1 MYLICLNMGLIPW
14 FLDVLSKGGPL
25 IVVHIISLSF
35 QKMGCDGGMTLWIVL
50 PLRALLTPE
59 AAPYLGDL
67 MLPNGADVGASSSAG
82 GVTEAPLSI
91 SDLAKPVNTSSTDPS
106 QIIYKAPSPGGPVE
120 ILEIPESP
128 SNHVPSSPGPSQPV
142 PPLPAPSGPSSSS
155 SWTEDPFEPRV
166 LLEPFSETEMQ
177 GTAVNS
183 SIPRVARDE
192 AGPSHQ
198 AAIVHNSSLESSI
211 RSRIRFLED
220 DSTIFLLDKE
230 TGEYWN
236 EIRGALDQA
245 PTQEE
250 YRRLLEFENRDL
262 QIRERKHACLSLFQQ
277 ELSNHP
283 ALGENAA
290 YNPKEAFID
299 FFDEKRGELDTHLEW
314 SIAKKDREELLF
326 LGKVDQDIKKNGPD
340 SIYMKKILGLGNE

>member
-1 MYLICLNMGLIPW
+1 MARKGNPISVTLGLNRRWLYSFVLLMTFIVFFFSLFFLMGFDLNLIFLKMESLILGKGLSLLFHRIGFHFG
-14 FLDVLSKGGPL
+14 FL
-25 IVVHIISLSF
+25 
-35 QKMGCDGGMTLWIVL
+35 
-50 PLRALLTPE
+50 ALLFSAVAGIMDFPL
-59 AAPYLGDL
+59 ANMMAPAGDS
-67 MLPNGADVGASSSAG
+67 G
-82 GVTEAPLSI
+82 
-91 SDLAKPVNTSSTDPS
+91 DPGS
-106 QIIYKAPSPGGPVE
+106 IIYRAPSPGGPVE

-128 SNHVPSSPGPSQPV
+128 SNPSPGPSQPV

-155 SWTEDPFEPRV
+155 SWTEDSFELQV

-192 AGPSHQ
+192 AGPSYQ

-211 RSRIRFLED
+211 RSRIRFLEE

-230 TGEYWN
+230 TGEYWK
-236 EIRGALDQA
+236 EVKETLDQA

-283 ALGENAA
+283 ALGGNAA
-290 YNPKEAFID
+290 YNPKEALTD
-299 FFDEKRGELDTHLEW
+299 FFDQKRDELDKTHLEW
-314 SIAKKDREELLF
+314 SPEQRDKEEIEFIDRVE
-326 LGKVDQDIKKNGPD
+326 QDIRERGPD
-340 SIYMKKILGLGNE
+340 SHYITEILGDNG